1 MDMKRA
7 KENDMEALRSLL
19 KQVVCEEAT
28 QAVWQKYGKALSA
41 LDQSSQALIQ
51 SYLGGTTPEEL
62 CRIHGLGEKDLRE
75 WLSQC
80 KRQLIEYLRQ
90 DCDVRQ

>member
-1 MDMKRA
+1 MGMKQSI
-7 KENDMEALRSLL
+7 ENDIEALRSLL
-19 KQVVCEEAT
+19 KQVVREEAT
-28 QAVWQKYGKALSA
+28 EAVWQKYGKAISA
-41 LDQSSQALIQ
+41 LDQASQALIQ
-51 SYLGGTTPEEL
+51 SYLGGTSPKEL

-75 WLSQC
+75 WLRQC